1 VAKVQNILKGLIP
14 SNKKQWKIFLACL
27 GISTVLWSL
36 LRFSEERTDTIKVQL
51 NFINYPKSQILVSSV
66 PKAIPVAIQG
76 RGFELISRS
85 FGFRSSSIDI
95 DLSKAKKLN
104 LNDETHYLWLPNQH
118 KLEIYQAIG
127 SKLKIG
133 DALSKVDTVKLIFSE
148 KVEKELF
155 TSFNYQVNKAREH
168 FILKQPVVSPRKV
181 IARGAKSKLK
191 LIDTVY
197 TELAELDLLD
207 TDLNTT
213 YKLQRFDGIDSL
225 FEDSVKVYMEIEAL
239 KESNITIP
247 ISILNLPDSLEFKLF
262 PNEVNVTF
270 VCAESDEKEI
280 QTEDFRASVRFED
293 IKSSFNRLNVI
304 LNQYPNTLKNLRIE
318 PSSVEYI
325 IKSKD

>member
-1 VAKVQNILKGLIP
+1 MANIQNILKGLIP

-36 LRFSEERTDTIKVQL
+36 LRFSEERSGTIKVQL
-51 NFINYPKSQILVSSV
+51 NFVNYPKSQLLVSSV
-66 PKAIPVAIQG
+66 PKSISVQIQG

-85 FGFRSSSIDI
+85 LGFRSSSIDI
-95 DLSKAKKLN
+95 DLSKVKKLSI
-104 LNDETHYLWLPNQH
+104 NDEIHYLWLPNQH

-133 DALSKVDTVKLIFSE
+133 DALSKADTVRLIFSE

-155 TSFNYQVNKAREH
+155 ACFNYQVNKAREH
-168 FILKQPVVSPRKV
+168 FILKQPVISPRKV
-181 IARGAKSKLK
+181 IVRGAKSKLK
-191 LIDTVY
+191 YIDTVY
-197 TELAELDLLD
+197 TEFVELDLLD
-207 TDLNTT
+207 TDLNQV
-213 YKLQRFDGIDSL
+213 YKLKRFEGIDSL
-225 FEDSVKVYMEIEAL
+225 FEDSVNVFMEIEAL

-270 VCAESDEKEI
+270 ICAESDEKGI
-280 QTEDFRASVRFED
+280 KNEDFHASVRFKD
-293 IKSSFNRLNVI
+293 IKSSFKRLNVI

-318 PSSVEYI
+318 PASVEYI

>member
-133 DALSKVDTVKLIFSE
+133 DALSKVDTVKLIFSK

-155 TSFNYQVNKAREH
+155 TSFNYQVNKSREH
-168 FILKQPVVSPRKV
+168 FILKKPVMSPRKV
-181 IARGAKSKLK
+181 IAIGAKSKLK